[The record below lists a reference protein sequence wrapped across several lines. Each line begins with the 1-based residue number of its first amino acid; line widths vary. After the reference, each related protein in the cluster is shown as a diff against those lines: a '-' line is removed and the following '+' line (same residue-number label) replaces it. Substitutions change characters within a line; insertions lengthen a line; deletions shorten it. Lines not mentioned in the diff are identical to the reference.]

1 MSETIAAL
9 SGLQSLAQV
18 LSQTHRL
25 PSPSECERY
34 ADEMGQLEALTAPP
48 SSADLAALRSELLEC
63 CQAGQQPPPRLLR
76 RAPLVLWDQQPF
88 AADFP
93 GLLDAL
99 LEGAARRPP
108 WLRSLIEAWL
118 RDFDLG
124 KPRLPEAGLRMADL
138 LGRTR
143 HPRLLRWRQAHER
156 FSMFDG
162 GTGPKRVA
170 AALVAGPASLT
181 TVLEQTGMDDAL
193 RGDGRFFR
201 ATLAALLAAVPAALV
216 NQYGAEAW
224 TRVAATLEIQRT
236 ERDRRGVVVARPE
249 LRVPEL
255 RGEMIGA
262 CLQPWVDGSAT
273 ISAPRKEV
281 KAFLLRTVGDPRLR
295 ADRWSAAPEACTRL
309 MRGWLA
315 SETLETFFALI
326 SETNDDP
333 QWRYRRDF
341 WRACLRKLPED
352 RPGEA
357 WVVLGANLAQRANVV
372 SNLAGGY
379 GRLTDTGW
387 ISDQAVL
394 LLRFGTIVLC
404 EWSNVGPVRAWRVGD
419 PICPSLYKR
428 DYIAAD
434 VRAKSLDFPSNPNS
448 GPGGSRD
455 GKGLYHHSP
464 SRGLWQGR
472 ASAFLEQKIGL
483 HLAYSDYMPR

>member
-1 MSETIAAL
+1 MSETIVAL
-9 SGLQSLAQV
+9 LGLQSLAQV

-25 PSPSECERY
+25 LSPSECERY
-34 ADEMGQLEALTAPP
+34 ADKMGQAEALTAPP
-48 SSADLAALRSELLEC
+48 SSADLAALRSELLEYC
-63 CQAGQQPPPRLLR
+63 KAGQPPPLRLLR

-108 WLRSLIEAWL
+108 WLRALIEAWL

-124 KPRLPEAGLRMADL
+124 KPRLSEAGSRIADL
-138 LGRTR
+138 LGHTL
-143 HPRLLRWRQAHER
+143 HPRLLCWRQAHELFR
-156 FSMFDG
+156 MFDG
-162 GTGPKRVA
+162 ANGPARVA
-170 AALVAGPASLT
+170 AALIAGPGSLT
-181 TVLEQTGMDDAL
+181 TVLEQTQMNDAL
-193 RGDGRFFR
+193 RADGRFFR
-201 ATLAALLAAVPAALV
+201 ATVAALLRLVPAALV
-216 NQYGAEAW
+216 NRNGAEAW
-224 TRVAATLEIQRT
+224 TRVAATLEVQRT

-262 CLQPWVDGSAT
+262 CLQPWVDGNAAV
-273 ISAPRKEV
+273 SAPREEV

-315 SETLETFFALI
+315 LETLETFFALI

-352 RPGEA
+352 QLGGA
-357 WVVLGANLAQRANVV
+357 WVVLGANLAQRAKVV

-379 GRLTDTGW
+379 GRMTGSGW

-394 LLRFGTIVLC
+394 LLRFAHIVLC

-419 PICPSLYKR
+419 PTCPSLYDR

-434 VRAKSLDFPSNPNS
+434 MRAKSLDFPNNPIT
-448 GPGGSRD
+448 GTGGSRD
-455 GKGLYHHSP
+455 GKGLYHHGP
-464 SRGLWQGR
+464 ARGLWQGR
-472 ASAFLEQKIGL
+472 AAAFLEQRIGL
-483 HLAYSDYMPR
+483 RLAYSDYMPR